1 MLQGQSSKHSVG
13 QQSFSAIRMP
23 IQEPVES
30 VRCIHATPRQR
41 HPCKGPEQRPP
52 MNNST
57 LHPFVAQQI
66 SQYESDL
73 EMTMAKVARARELRD
88 LADAIRWAPT
98 ASAIIRW
105 HPGVKGARSKIQRAA
120 EDSGARILKDTLG
133 KLAALESDEAR
144 LQRLGV
150 IHQSRL
156 LFSGH
161 APRLV
166 TLIER
171 ETVRTRHQILSR
183 QAHEKGEGDSGQQPL
198 PPANPIKRHKP

>member
-1 MLQGQSSKHSVG
+1 
-13 QQSFSAIRMP
+13 
-23 IQEPVES
+23 
-30 VRCIHATPRQR
+30 
-41 HPCKGPEQRPP
+41 

-57 LHPFVAQQI
+57 LHPYVAQQI
-66 SQYESDL
+66 SQFESDL

-98 ASAIIRW
+98 ASATIRW

-171 ETVRTRHQILSR
+171 ETVRTRHQILDRQQSR
-183 QAHEKGEGDSGQQPL
+183 QGEGAEAES
-198 PPANPIKRHKP
+198 PAAPQSSRWKSRP